1 VETGRPIS
9 EFSDDEL
16 RAYACSHV
24 LYEIR
29 HFVRAAQA
37 ADAAWCGL
45 FPENFAVEVFALHV
59 RTLLDFFGPRK
70 PRPTDACAHHFFK
83 GWQPLDVEGNLYL
96 REARRMADK
105 HVAHLT
111 TDRTD
116 DPDLK
121 TWPVEAIVWTL
132 KPTIEQFADGAEL
145 ICNTFRERVHSVLA
159 ELHPRRDHSNLR
171 QGSGV
176 ATQTP
181 GR

>member
-1 VETGRPIS
+1 MTTGRPIS

-37 ADAAWCGL
+37 CDAAWYGL
-45 FPENFAVEVFALHV
+45 FPENFAVEVFALHI
-59 RTLLDFFGPRK
+59 RNQLDFFGPRNA
-70 PRPTDACAHHFFK
+70 RPTDACAHHFSRDWK
-83 GWQPLDVEGNLYL
+83 PLDVDGNTYL
-96 REARRMADK
+96 REARWMADK

-121 TWPVEAIVWTL
+121 TWAVEAIVWTL
-132 KPTIEQFADGAEL
+132 KPTIERFADGAEL
-145 ICNTFRERVHSVLA
+145 VCDTFRERAHSVLA
-159 ELHPRRDHSNLR
+159 ELHPPRDHSNLR
-171 QGSGV
+171 AGSGV
-176 ATQTP
+176 ATQSA
-181 GR
+181 GH